1 MHRHIERPEVVRHRN
16 GVATAVLRVDEWSL
30 WRVAVVCSCN
40 GRGRT
45 IGARAES
52 VIVPTALVLNP
63 RSDADFVAFAEAA
76 LADGATNPEA
86 FQERLRSRY
95 PRAVVRERELASE
108 PFTIWYCYRDGR
120 WVRP

>member
-1 MHRHIERPEVVRHRN
+1 VVRHRN
-16 GVATAVLRVDEWSL
+16 GAARGVIRVDEWSL
-30 WRVAVVCSCN
+30 RRVSLVCSCN

-45 IGARAES
+45 IEALAES

-63 RSDADFVAFAEAA
+63 RSDADFVAFAEDLLA
-76 LADGATNPEA
+76 LGVTTPGV
-86 FQERLRSRY
+86 FQDRLRSRY